1 MLRLQQS
8 GSAHLNSF
16 THKMWYVATLQQEA
30 LTIQGWSQAS
40 RHDGLTFKSTTE
52 LAKSKHAV
60 GMHCARIHTT
70 REEPKTNPDL

>member
-60 GMHCARIHTT
+60 GMHCARICTT